1 MDIEKEQKIKEQQP
15 AMLQEIFE
23 KWMPATP
30 AFKSNHEGVPQG
42 MIPYISASD
51 THDYKYNIRVIP
63 TNVFFSSSKSDD
75 RFEKMENG
83 EIIAHYDSLEDLVED
98 GWMLD

>member
-1 MDIEKEQKIKEQQP
+1 MDTEKEQRIKEQQLEL
-15 AMLQEIFE
+15 LQEIFE

-30 AFKSNHEGVPQG
+30 AFKSNHEGVPEG

-63 TNVFFSSSKSDD
+63 TSVFFSKSDD
-75 RFEKMENG
+75 QFEKMENG
-83 EIIAHYDSLEDLVED
+83 KIIAHYDSLKDLVED